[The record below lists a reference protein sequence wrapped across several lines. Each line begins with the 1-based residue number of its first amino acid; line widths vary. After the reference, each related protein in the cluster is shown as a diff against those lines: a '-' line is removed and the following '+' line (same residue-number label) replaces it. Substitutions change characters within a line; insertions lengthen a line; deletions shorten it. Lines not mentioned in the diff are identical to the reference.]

1 MLKITK
7 IFLSVFIAQ
16 AAIYFSACS
25 SGEYETET
33 YTVNYTEKTVVADTI
48 KKITL
53 NDESI
58 KQDKNDKDNIKDNTK
73 ESFYYTVQIGAFA
86 MHNNSDRFL
95 EKAKTI
101 LGDAVYSEES
111 GSLNKVRVGKFNTR
125 AEAIKYSEVVR
136 SKGYSDAFVVTKKN

>member
-1 MLKITK
+1 MLKTTK
-7 IFLSVFIAQ
+7 ILLSIFIAT
-16 AAIYFSACS
+16 AVLYFSACS
-25 SGEYETET
+25 SGEYESET
-33 YTVNYTEKTVVADTI
+33 YTVDYTEKTVVIDTI

-58 KQDKNDKDNIKDNTK
+58 KEDKNNKDNIKDNTK

-86 MHNNSDRFL
+86 MHNNSDRFID
-95 EKAKTI
+95 KAKMI

-111 GSLNKVRVGKFNTR
+111 GSLHKVRVGKYNTR
-125 AEAIKYSEVVR
+125 AETIKYCEVVR

>member
-1 MLKITK
+1 MQKFTK
-7 IFLSVFIAQ
+7 IIILTFTASAVM
-16 AAIYFSACS
+16 YFSACS

-33 YTVNYTEKTVVADTI
+33 YTVDYTEKTVKIDTI

-58 KQDKNDKDNIKDNTK
+58 KQDKNNKDNIKDNTK
-73 ESFYYTVQIGAFA
+73 ESYYYTVQIGAFA
-86 MHNNSDRFL
+86 MNDNSLRFI

-101 LGDAVYSEES
+101 LGSDVYSEES
-111 GSLNKVRVGKFNTR
+111 GNLHKVRVGKFNTR
-125 AEAIKYSEVVR
+125 AEAIKYSEMVR